1 MPSDLSAKARR
12 MMIGRYAEW
21 VKPFNVSDYLQ
32 NPPMI
37 EKLFEEKQMALTS
50 SFDLDKQVKVLE
62 SEIHELRLQ
71 NQRLELEVTEASR
84 KSSIMFALSLL
95 ATVLIGIGVNIATSM
110 PYGWTG
116 WIMVVAACLLEGIA
130 FFSRPQKGK

>member
-1 MPSDLSAKARR
+1 
-12 MMIGRYAEW
+12 
-21 VKPFNVSDYLQ
+21 
-32 NPPMI
+32 
-37 EKLFEEKQMALTS
+37 MALTS

>member
-1 MPSDLSAKARR
+1 
-12 MMIGRYAEW
+12 MIGRYAEW

-32 NPPMI
+32 NAPMI
-37 EKLFEEKQMALTS
+37 ERLFQDRQMALAS
-50 SFDLDKQVKVLE
+50 SFDLEKQVKDLE

-71 NQRLELEVTEASR
+71 NQRLELEVNEASR

-95 ATVLIGIGVNIATSM
+95 ATVLIGIGVNIATSV
-110 PYGWTG
+110 PYAWTG
-116 WIMVVAACLLEGIA
+116 WVMVVAACLLEGIA